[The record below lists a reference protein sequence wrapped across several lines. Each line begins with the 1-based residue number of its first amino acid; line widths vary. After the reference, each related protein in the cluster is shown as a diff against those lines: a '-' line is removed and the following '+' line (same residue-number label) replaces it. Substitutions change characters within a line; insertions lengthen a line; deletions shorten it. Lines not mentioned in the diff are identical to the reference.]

1 MATMDEQLA
10 ALSAAISKVQV
21 ASGNTISQTYAYGS
35 VPPETIVSGSSVDDI
50 LSAAQNLNRNLYKAE
65 EEAVLSQ
72 IPAVNAWVTPLRQME
87 QRDGEGNQ
95 GTGEK
100 GVNPIHLG
108 HMTVFQDQES
118 KSGMY
123 MSSAKD
129 ETFIALEHGPSASY
143 LEIQNDGSMVQG
155 IYGNN
160 YTIIAKD
167 NKVLVQGVCH
177 ISVVGDCLLEIQGN
191 KIEHVKGDYKLRVD
205 GNLDVLAKANISM
218 ITGGDVR
225 LATGG
230 TTNSIILEA
239 PSELGVITLN
249 GHTNVRGRLTADT
262 IGSEGALS
270 TGFNGGLFVGLG
282 GIVDLGG
289 ILCGIPGATGG
300 APGVITSSVSVISP
314 LGLFGGVRDYSGFL
328 HTLRGIFN
336 VHLHGGVETGRGVT
350 SDPEPKDGAATTG
363 LPASLGTVDAG
374 SAAVFT

>member
-1 MATMDEQLA
+1 
-10 ALSAAISKVQV
+10 
-21 ASGNTISQTYAYGS
+21 
-35 VPPETIVSGSSVDDI
+35 
-50 LSAAQNLNRNLYKAE
+50 
-65 EEAVLSQ
+65 
-72 IPAVNAWVTPLRQME
+72 
-87 QRDGEGNQ
+87 
-95 GTGEK
+95 
-100 GVNPIHLG
+100 
-108 HMTVFQDQES
+108 MTVFQDQES
-118 KSGMY
+118 KSGLY
-123 MSSAKD
+123 MSSAKN
-129 ETFIALEHGPSASY
+129 ETFVALEHGPSASY

-230 TTNSIILEA
+230 TTGSIILDA
-239 PSELGVITLN
+239 PSELAVITLN

-289 ILCGIPGATGG
+289 ILCGAPGATGG
-300 APGVITSSVSVISP
+300 APGTITASVLVEAP
-314 LGLFGGVRDYSGFL
+314 LGLFGAVRDYSGFL

-336 VHLHGGVETGRGVT
+336 VHLHGGVETGAGVT

-363 LPASLGTVDAG
+363 APASLGTIDAG
-374 SAAVFT
+374 GLAMAS

>member
-1 MATMDEQLA
+1 MATMDEQLS
-10 ALSAAISKVQV
+10 ALSTAITKVQV
-21 ASGNTISQTYAYGS
+21 ASGNTTAQTYAYGS

-65 EEAVLSQ
+65 EEVLLSQ

-95 GTGEK
+95 GPGDK

-118 KSGMY
+118 KSGLY

-205 GNLDVLAKANISM
+205 GEFDVLAKKGISM
-218 ITGGDVR
+218 FTGGDVR
-225 LATGG
+225 LSTGG

-289 ILCGIPGATGG
+289 ILCGAPGATGG
-300 APGVITSSVSVISP
+300 APGTITASVSVEAP
-314 LGLFGGVRDYSGFL
+314 LGLFGAVSDYSGFL
-328 HTLRGIFN
+328 HTLRGIYN
-336 VHLHGGVETGRGVT
+336 IHVHPAYDGPTGT
-350 SDPEPKDGAATTG
+350 PEAPDGASGTLPTG
-363 LPASLGTVDAG
+363 
-374 SAAVFT
+374 FTI